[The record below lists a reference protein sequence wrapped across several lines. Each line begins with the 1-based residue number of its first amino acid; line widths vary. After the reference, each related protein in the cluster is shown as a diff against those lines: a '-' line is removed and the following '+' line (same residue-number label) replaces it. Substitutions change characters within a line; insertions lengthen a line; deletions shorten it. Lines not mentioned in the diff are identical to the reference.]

1 MSPEETEPKTEG
13 DKDPKDD
20 KGDPEVTIHKK
31 KTKID
36 IKIDREPE
44 IDALQKELAEEKAKF
59 KAEQDKW
66 EAKEQKLIGEK
77 KVTEEELT
85 EKSAILEKA
94 ALEAFEAEK
103 TNVLKLCEKLTD
115 EQREEI
121 EAMLDSPTKLGT
133 VKNLVNML
141 LPKEDEGGEG
151 DEGKGGE
158 KPSTKP
164 KKAPAGKPV
173 FTPPKDAK
181 EYEDARVM
189 VDKLYKTAYSDPE
202 ATVEEKQEAE
212 KKINA
217 LWSAFIHGKSW
228 KSLRGGGRYPLG
240 EVMACPKCGR
250 IYFDSLP
257 TQCENPECGANLSKV
272 GKKV

>member
-1 MSPEETEPKTEG
+1 MSPEENETEDEG
-13 DKDPKDD
+13 NENPKDKKD
-20 KGDPEVTIHKK
+20 DPEVTIQKK

-59 KAEQDKW
+59 KAEQERW
-66 EAKEQKLIGEK
+66 EEKEQKLIGEK

-115 EQREEI
+115 EQKEEI
-121 EAMLDSPTKLGT
+121 EAMLDSPAKLGT

-141 LPKEDEGGEG
+141 LPKEDEGEG

-158 KPSTKP
+158 KPA

-181 EYEDARVM
+181 EYEGVRAM
-189 VDKLYKTAYSDPE
+189 VDKLYKTAYNDPE
-202 ATVEEKQEAE
+202 ATVEDKQEAE

-217 LWSAFIHGKSW
+217 LWTAFIHGKSW
-228 KSLRGGGRYPLG
+228 KSLRAGGRYPLG

-250 IYFDSLP
+250 IYFDNLP
-257 TQCENPECGANLSKV
+257 AQCENPQCGANLTKV
-272 GKKV
+272 GNKV